1 MKKFNSVLLIE
12 DDPIS
17 NFISDTI
24 IRKLDL
30 CEEIHIQGD
39 GVSALKFLED
49 CYFKNKSLPQ
59 VILLDIN
66 MPIMDGFE
74 FLEKLE
80 TLPYFNKNN
89 TLVIVLSNLLT
100 EKDIF
105 ILNQLT
111 SLKYLCKPLNKEKLM
126 GLLLKENKP
135 EFQFNQ

>member
-30 CEEIHIQGD
+30 SEEIHIHAD
-39 GVSALKFLED
+39 GSGALKFLEE
-49 CYFKNKSLPQ
+49 CHLKNKLLPQ
-59 VILLDIN
+59 IILLDIN
-66 MPIMDGFE
+66 MPVMDGFE

-80 TLPYFNKNN
+80 ALPYFNKNN
-89 TLVIVLSNLLT
+89 TLIIVLSNLLT
-100 EKDIF
+100 ERDIL

-126 GLLLKENKP
+126 YLLLKENQP

>member
-1 MKKFNSVLLIE
+1 MKKINSVLLIE

-24 IRKLDL
+24 IRKLGL

-49 CYFKNKSLPQ
+49 CYIKNKSLPQ
-59 VILLDIN
+59 VIFLDIN

-89 TLVIVLSNLLT
+89 TLIIVLSNLLT

-111 SLKYLCKPLNKEKLM
+111 SLK
-126 GLLLKENKP
+126 
-135 EFQFNQ
+135 